1 MDLLVN
7 PGHIMA
13 PDSRLAA
20 PPAVIA
26 SPLQFE
32 RPSPFGGSSVSVV
45 HWARGEVGSKEGG
58 SGGAPAGG
66 SGTTATSSAT
76 VTAVPLKTRAPD
88 VDKGT
93 VSSPRAQ
100 NVGPW
105 RGGIPSPRGDIAPQP
120 FDFTPLQFDQRTS
133 VAQIA
138 KEREMEKENNSA
150 MENSQQA
157 SQPSYNQDA
166 ARSRNSDMAS
176 AGQSE
181 NEPAGRAN
189 EGRMGTPSSQE
200 EDSTRLTTEQL
211 VENAVEFAREFE
223 ILWEDLIVGE
233 RIGQGSYGKVY
244 RADWQGSVSNSCPFY
259 EVLRSIDKIW
269 RRKHFLLSFIP
280 KLSEIDIGNVA
291 GCGRQGI
298 S

>member
-1 MDLLVN
+1 MDLLVK
-7 PGHIMA
+7 PGQIMA

-45 HWARGEVGSKEGG
+45 HWARGELSSKEGG
-58 SGGAPAGG
+58 SGGVPAGG
-66 SGTTATSSAT
+66 SATTATSTAA
-76 VTAVPLKTRAPD
+76 VTAVPIRTGAPD

-93 VSSPRAQ
+93 AGSPRAQ
-100 NVGPW
+100 NLGPW
-105 RGGIPSPRGDIAPQP
+105 RGGIPSPRGNIAPQP

-138 KEREMEKENNSA
+138 RERELEKENSSPMDNY
-150 MENSQQA
+150 QG
-157 SQPSYNQDA
+157 SQPSNNQDA
-166 ARSRNSDMAS
+166 ARNRNSDVTS
-176 AGQSE
+176 AGLSD
-181 NEPAGRAN
+181 NEPAGRPIEA
-189 EGRMGTPSSQE
+189 RMGTPSSQE

-223 ILWEDLIVGE
+223 ILWEDLIIGE

-244 RADWQGSVSNSCPFY
+244 RADWQGSVSNSCPFL
-259 EVLRSIDKIW
+259 LRFENTMSHTTFYVYGKP
-269 RRKHFLLSFIP
+269 HYMLLH
-280 KLSEIDIGNVA
+280 
-291 GCGRQGI
+291 
-298 S
+298 

>member
-1 MDLLVN
+1 MVDLLIK
-7 PGHIMA
+7 PGQIMA

-32 RPSPFGGSSVSVV
+32 RPSPFGGSSVTVV

-58 SGGAPAGG
+58 GGSAPAGG
-66 SGTTATSSAT
+66 SATTVVSTAA
-76 VTAVPLKTRAPD
+76 VTAVPIKTGAPD

-100 NVGPW
+100 NMGPW
-105 RGGIPSPRGDIAPQP
+105 RGGIPSPRGNIAPQP

-138 KEREMEKENNSA
+138 KEREMEKENSSPMDNYLG
-150 MENSQQA
+150 
-157 SQPSYNQDA
+157 SQPLYNQDA
-166 ARSRNSDMAS
+166 SRNRNSDVTS
-176 AGQSE
+176 AGQFDSE
-181 NEPAGRAN
+181 PVGRAN
-189 EGRMGTPSSQE
+189 DGRVGTPSSQE
-200 EDSTRLTTEQL
+200 EDLTKLTTEQL

-223 ILWEDLIVGE
+223 ILWEDLIIGE

-244 RADWQGSVSNSCPFY
+244 RADWQGSVSIH
-259 EVLRSIDKIW
+259 VL
-269 RRKHFLLSFIP
+269 F
-280 KLSEIDIGNVA
+280 
-291 GCGRQGI
+291 
-298 S
+298 